1 MKIERIELDGFGHF
15 SDYALGPFDAPLTV
29 LLGPNEAGKSTLLA
43 AIRAILF
50 GFPQRGGNKHYPPLE
65 GGRHGGRLH
74 VVDSAGERMTIE
86 RYQGARG
93 GPVSIFAASGAA
105 LPEAALQQLLGG
117 HSKDVFE
124 QIFAF
129 TLDELTSDKLLEDN
143 EVNGQIYSAG
153 IGAARL
159 PKAVREIA
167 DQRDGVFAP
176 RGRVHRM
183 AQTSRAFEEVQSQ
196 LREVERN
203 ADRYAELTEL
213 ARQLESAVREAEEK
227 RHSLQAQSARAQLL
241 MQAWEPWVELAE
253 TERQI
258 ERLDVAEFPADGI
271 PRLEQFEER
280 MRNAASAADAAR
292 LRVESAREAAGVQI
306 EHEDILSRSA
316 DVSALQSGMDR
327 FLSAVD
333 DLPRREQERVA
344 HQAQLD
350 DALLALGGDWDL
362 ARLDAFR
369 FSDADQ
375 SELERHR
382 LLLGDARD
390 ARRTAQARRDDAA
403 SELAGAEPRPDDDAL
418 LARGGEIAQL
428 ERGRAAFADALANL
442 PEAQAELRASGREAE
457 RALADLGAGWNAQR
471 LDQLDLSIDAR
482 DEINEFAQRLRTADD
497 ETARL
502 SALAVQSRDLLEES
516 RREEAS
522 AREALDAAAQPELDS
537 EAISDRRSAIRAM
550 QARLRDAEAA
560 RHRIGALELQVTP
573 AGGPEEGADEGAE
586 ETKSRR
592 DWNRIIGGL
601 GILAGI
607 VILAIGVALGGDS
620 LVVGVIAGILL
631 AAIGASLF
639 PSRRRAR
646 GDADSP
652 IARNTRDS
660 LRREREQEESIAAE
674 LADGAAVLGIE
685 RVDEEALIAVGT
697 ALDQA
702 ADLLRGRDELAHR
715 LAERETRRGQ
725 REQAADAATEAAE
738 TAAGARSE
746 IERQWSA
753 WLSQRGLRDSF
764 RPDGVNELVG
774 AATVARQALAAL
786 RRSRERVQRLE
797 QGVAQFT
804 AAVEPLAAEFG
815 GNEPGD
821 PAGTEAATAALVE
834 RHAAAELRAAQ
845 FRRAKAAEDS
855 AGRELEAAI
864 AASEEAAAAWRG
876 WLHERGLDPGF
887 APDAVLRLRE
897 QVETARARRLLLAD
911 TERRIDGMRKNIDEY
926 AADAA
931 SLAAAFGDAV
941 DAASPASVELAA
953 RRLIDLLADVARR
966 ADQRRVAGE
975 RLAEA
980 EQALAGA
987 RNDRDGAHRE
997 LDALLDRGGASPGED
1012 PELRAE
1018 DFRRRADLFDERQ
1031 RALERRASLQRQLR
1045 QLGGVDAR
1053 FDAFIAE
1060 LRASD
1065 REQIEA
1071 RGERLGQEAAEAARE
1086 LREASERLGTVGQQ
1100 LDDLGGESESSR
1112 LRLERERLIERA
1124 RGDAREWAKHQL
1136 AGWLLARTREKFEA
1150 ERQPDVL
1157 RHAQE
1162 FMAAAS
1168 GGRYRQVQ
1176 APLGEQRIN
1185 LVEAGGAAKEPAQL
1199 SRGTREQLYLALRF
1213 GLIRELGAR
1222 TEPLP
1227 VVVDEVL
1234 VNFDPGR
1241 AEQAALA
1248 FHGLA
1253 ETHQVLVFTCHP
1265 ETAERFEAAA
1275 AMIGAQRPGLI
1286 GL

>member
-15 SDYALGPFDAPLTV
+15 ADYALGPFDAPVTV

-50 GFPQRGGNKHYPPLE
+50 GFPQRGGREHYPPLK
-65 GGRHGGRLH
+65 GGNHGGRLH
-74 VVDSAGERMTIE
+74 VASGAGERLTIE

-93 GPVSIFAASGAA
+93 GQVSISAASGAA
-105 LPEAALQQLLGG
+105 LPEAALQHLLGG

-129 TLDELTSDKLLEDN
+129 TLDELTSDALLKDN

-159 PKAVREIA
+159 PQAIRVIA
-167 DQRDGVFAP
+167 KQRDEVFAP
-176 RGRVHRM
+176 RGRTHQM
-183 AQTSRAFEEVQSQ
+183 AETDRALEAVQSELRERAQDAGHFAALTEEVQR
-196 LREVERN
+196 LGDA
-203 ADRYAELTEL
+203 ADEAARRRDDLQADLGR
-213 ARQLESAVREAEEK
+213 ARQLD
-227 RHSLQAQSARAQLL
+227 
-241 MQAWEPWVELAE
+241 QAWEPWNELAE
-253 TERQI
+253 TERELEQ
-258 ERLDVAEFPADGI
+258 LTVADFPADGI
-271 PRLEQFEER
+271 PRLEQIEER
-280 MRNAASAADAAR
+280 VRNAASAAEAAR

-306 EHEDILSRSA
+306 EHEEILLRSA
-316 DVSALQSGMDR
+316 EVSALQNGLGHFR
-327 FLSAVD
+327 SAVN
-333 DLPRREQERVA
+333 DLPRREQERIA
-344 HQAQLD
+344 QQAELD

-369 FSDADQ
+369 FSNADQ

-382 LLLGDARD
+382 LLLDDVHIAQ
-390 ARRTAQARRDDAA
+390 RTAQTRRDDAA
-403 SELAGAEPRPDDDAL
+403 SELAAAEPQPEDDAL

-442 PEAQAELRASGREAE
+442 PEAQADLRASNREAE
-457 RALADLGAGWNAQR
+457 RALADLGAGWDAQR

-482 DEINEFAQRLRTADD
+482 DEITDFAQRLRAAED
-497 ETARL
+497 EAARL
-502 SALAVQSRDLLEES
+502 SALAAQSRDLLEES

-537 EAISDRRSAIRAM
+537 EEISDRRGAIRAM

-560 RHRIGALELQVTP
+560 RQRIGALELQLAP
-573 AGGPEEGADEGAE
+573 AGGPEEGADETE
-586 ETKSRR
+586 SRR

-620 LVVGVIAGILL
+620 LVVGLVAGVLL

-660 LRREREQEESIAAE
+660 LRREREQAEMISAE
-674 LADGAAVLGIE
+674 LADGAAALGIE

-702 ADLLRGRDELAHR
+702 ADTLRGRDDLAR
-715 LAERETRRGQ
+715 QLAERETRRGQ
-725 REQAADAATEAAE
+725 REQAANAAADDAEAAS
-738 TAAGARSE
+738 GVRSE
-746 IERQWSA
+746 VEREWSA

-774 AATVARQALAAL
+774 AATVARQALAAQ
-786 RRSRERVQRLE
+786 RRNRERVQRLE
-797 QGVAQFT
+797 QVVAQFR
-804 AAVEPLAAEFG
+804 AAVEPLATEFG
-815 GNEPGD
+815 GSESGES
-821 PAGTEAATAALVE
+821 ATEAAAAALVE
-834 RHAAAELRAAQ
+834 RHAAAQQRAAQ
-845 FRRAKAAEDS
+845 FQRAKAASDTAEH
-855 AGRELEAAI
+855 ELEAAI

-876 WLHERGLDPGF
+876 WLQERELDPGF

-897 QVETARARRLLLAD
+897 QVETARAQRRLLAE
-911 TERRIDGMRKNIDEY
+911 TERRIDGVRKIIDEY
-926 AADAA
+926 AADADA
-931 SLAAAFGDAV
+931 LAAVFGDAV
-941 DAASPASVELAA
+941 DTASPASVERAA
-953 RRLIDLLADVARR
+953 QRLIDLLADVARR
-966 ADQRRVAGE
+966 ADERRAAGE
-975 RLAEA
+975 RLAET
-980 EQALAGA
+980 EQALAEA
-987 RNDRDGAHRE
+987 LND
-997 LDALLDRGGASPGED
+997 LDAARRERDVLLDLGGALPDGD
-1012 PELRAE
+1012 PRLRAE
-1018 DFRRRADLFDERQ
+1018 DFRRRADAFE
-1031 RALERRASLQRQLR
+1031 ERRRTLDRKAGLERQLR
-1045 QLGGVDAR
+1045 QLLGSGERHDA
-1053 FDAFIAE
+1053 AISQ
-1060 LRASD
+1060 LRALD
-1065 REQIEA
+1065 RQQIAA
-1071 RGERLGQEAAEAARE
+1071 RCERIEGLAAEADAE
-1086 LREASERLGTVGQQ
+1086 SREASERLGEVRQQ

-1112 LRLERERLIERA
+1112 LRLERERLIEQA

-1136 AGWLLARTREKFEA
+1136 ASWLLARTREKFEA

-1185 LVEAGGAAKEPAQL
+1185 LVEAGGAAKATVQL

-1234 VNFDPGR
+1234 VNFDPDR
-1241 AEQAALA
+1241 AAQAALA
-1248 FHGLA
+1248 FHQLA

-1265 ETAERFEAAA
+1265 ETADHFEAAA
-1275 AMIGAQRPGLI
+1275 AEIGAPRPGLI
-1286 GL
+1286 EL

>member
-1 MKIERIELDGFGHF
+1 MKIERIELDGFGRF
-15 SDYALGPFDAPLTV
+15 SGNSPWSFDAPLTV
-29 LLGPNEAGKSTLLA
+29 LHGPNEAGKSTLLA

-50 GFPQRGGNKHYPPLE
+50 GFPLRGGKDHYPPLE

-74 VVDSAGERMTIE
+74 VVSTEGERLVIE
-86 RYQGARG
+86 RHQGARG
-93 GPVSIFAASGAA
+93 GPVTVFGKTGAQLA
-105 LPEAALQQLLGG
+105 DAMLHRLLGG
-117 HSKDVFE
+117 HSEHVFR

-129 TLDELTSDKLLEDN
+129 TLDELTSGKLLEDS
-143 EVNGQIYSAG
+143 EINGQIYSAG

-159 PKAVREIA
+159 PQAIRAIAVRRDEI
-167 DQRDGVFAP
+167 FAP
-176 RGRVHRM
+176 RGRKHRM
-183 AQTSRAFEEVQSQ
+183 VETGHALEEKRSQ
-196 LREVERN
+196 LREATQN
-203 ADRYAELTEL
+203 ADRFAALTEL

-316 DVSALQSGMDR
+316 EVSALQSGMDR
-327 FLSAVD
+327 FRSAVD

-350 DALLALGGDWDL
+350 DALLALGGDWNL
-362 ARLDAFR
+362 ARLDTFR

-375 SELERHR
+375 SELDRNR

-390 ARRTAQARRDDAA
+390 ARRAAQARRDDAA
-403 SELAGAEPRPDDDAL
+403 SELVAAEPRPDDDAL
-418 LARGGEIAQL
+418 LARSREIAQL
-428 ERGRAAFADALANL
+428 ERGRAVFADALANL

-457 RALADLGAGWNAQR
+457 RVLADLGADWDAQR

-482 DEINEFAQRLRTADD
+482 DEINEFAQRLRTAED
-497 ETARL
+497 ESAQR
-502 SALAVQSRDLLEES
+502 SALAAQSRELLEES

-522 AREALDAAAQPELDS
+522 ARESLDAAAQPELDS
-537 EAISDRRSAIRAM
+537 EEIGDRWSAIRAM

-560 RHRIGALELQVTP
+560 RQHIGAFELRLTA
-573 AGGPEEGADEGAE
+573 AGGPEEGAGEGE
-586 ETKSRR
+586 SRR

-601 GILAGI
+601 GVLAGI
-607 VILAIGVALGGDS
+607 IILAIGVARGGDS

-631 AAIGASLF
+631 AAISASLF
-639 PSRRRAR
+639 LSRPRSR

-652 IARNTRDS
+652 IARNARDS
-660 LRREREQEESIAAE
+660 LRREREQGEMIAAE
-674 LADGAAVLGIE
+674 LADGAAALGIE
-685 RVDEEALIAVGT
+685 RVDEEALIAVGA
-697 ALDQA
+697 ALDRA
-702 ADLLRGRDELAHR
+702 ADRLHEREELAR
-715 LAERETRRGQ
+715 WLAERETRRGQ
-725 REQAADAATEAAE
+725 REQAANKAAEAAE
-738 TAAGARSE
+738 AAAGARSE
-746 IERQWSA
+746 IEREWSA

-774 AATVARQALAAL
+774 AATIARQVLAGQ

-797 QGVAQFT
+797 QIVAQFT
-804 AAVEPLAAEFG
+804 AAVEPLSAEFG
-815 GNEPGD
+815 GNESGD
-821 PAGTEAATAALVE
+821 SAEAAAAALVE
-834 RHAAAELRAAQ
+834 RRAAAEQRATHFQ
-845 FRRAKAAEDS
+845 RAKAAADS
-855 AGRELEAAI
+855 AERELDAAI
-864 AASEEAAAAWRG
+864 AASDEAAAAWRG
-876 WLHERGLDPGF
+876 WLQERGLDPGF

-897 QVETARARRLLLAD
+897 QVETARARRRLLAD
-911 TERRIDGMRKNIDEY
+911 TERRIDGVRKIIDEY

-931 SLAAAFGDAV
+931 SLAEAVGDAV
-941 DAASPASVELAA
+941 AAASPASVELAA

-966 ADQRRVAGE
+966 ADERRVAGE
-975 RLAEA
+975 RLVEA
-980 EQALAGA
+980 EQALAEAQNDLGGA
-987 RNDRDGAHRE
+987 RRE
-997 LDALLDRGGASPGED
+997 LNALLDRGGAPPGED
-1012 PELRAE
+1012 PGLRAE

-1031 RALERRASLQRQLR
+1031 RALDRRAALQRQLR
-1045 QLGGVDAR
+1045 RLGRSDQR
-1053 FDAFIAE
+1053 FDLFVAE

-1065 REQIEA
+1065 REQIET
-1071 RGERLGQEAAEAARE
+1071 RSEQFDQELAEAAHE
-1086 LREASERLGTVGQQ
+1086 LREASERLGTVRQQ
-1100 LDDLGGESESSR
+1100 LADLGSGSESSR
-1112 LRLERERLIERA
+1112 LRMEQERLIEQA
-1124 RGDAREWAKHQL
+1124 RDDAREWAKLQL
-1136 AGWLLARTREKFEA
+1136 AGWLLARTRAKFEA

-1162 FMAAAS
+1162 FLAAAS

-1185 LVEAGGAAKEPAQL
+1185 AVEADGAAKLPAQL

-1213 GLIRELGAR
+1213 GLIRELGER
-1222 TEPLP
+1222 TERMP

-1234 VNFDPGR
+1234 VNFDPER
-1241 AEQAALA
+1241 ALHAARA
-1248 FHGLA
+1248 FHRLA

-1265 ETAERFEAAA
+1265 ETVERFARAAELE
-1275 AMIGAQRPGLI
+1275 GAPAPQVIEL
-1286 GL
+1286 

>member
-1 MKIERIELDGFGHF
+1 MKIERIELDGFGRF
-15 SDYALGPFDAPLTV
+15 AGYELGPFDAPVTV

-105 LPEAALQQLLGG
+105 LPETALQQLLGG

-403 SELAGAEPRPDDDAL
+403 SELASAEPRPDDDAL
-418 LARGGEIAQL
+418 LARSGEIAQL

-457 RALADLGAGWNAQR
+457 RALADLGAGWDAQR

-482 DEINEFAQRLRTADD
+482 YEITDFAQRLRAADD
-497 ETARL
+497 EAARL

-522 AREALDAAAQPELDS
+522 AREALDEAAQPELDA
-537 EAISDRRSAIRAM
+537 EAIGDRRSAIRAM

-560 RHRIGALELQVTP
+560 RQRIGALELQLAP
-573 AGGPEEGADEGAE
+573 AGGPEEGAE
-586 ETKSRR
+586 ETESRR

-620 LVVGVIAGILL
+620 LVVGLVAGILL

-639 PSRRRAR
+639 PSRRRSR

-660 LRREREQEESIAAE
+660 LRREREQAEMISAE
-674 LADGAAVLGIE
+674 LADGAAALGIE

-702 ADLLRGRDELAHR
+702 ADLLRGREELAHR

-725 REQAADAATEAAE
+725 REQAANEATEAAE
-738 TAAGARSE
+738 TAAGARSG
-746 IERQWSA
+746 IEREWSA

-774 AATVARQALAAL
+774 AATVARQALAAQ
-786 RRSRERVQRLE
+786 RRSRERVQRIE
-797 QGVAQFT
+797 QVVAQFT
-804 AAVEPLAAEFG
+804 AAVAPLAAEFG
-815 GNEPGD
+815 GSESGGS
-821 PAGTEAATAALVE
+821 ATEAAAAALVE
-834 RHAAAELRAAQ
+834 RHAAAEQRATQ
-845 FRRAKAAEDS
+845 FQRAKAAADS

-864 AASEEAAAAWRG
+864 AASDEAAAAWRG
-876 WLHERGLDPGF
+876 WLPERGLDPGF

-911 TERRIDGMRKNIDEY
+911 TERRIDGVRKIIDEY
-926 AADAA
+926 AAGAA

-997 LDALLDRGGASPGED
+997 LDALLDRGGAPPGED

-1071 RGERLGQEAAEAARE
+1071 RGERIGQEAAEAARE

-1100 LDDLGGESESSR
+1100 LDDLGSESESSR

-1185 LVEAGGAAKEPAQL
+1185 LVEAGGAAKTTVQL

-1234 VNFDPGR
+1234 VNFDPER

-1248 FHGLA
+1248 FHQLA

-1275 AMIGAQRPGLI
+1275 AAIGAQRPGLI
-1286 GL
+1286 EL

>member
-1 MKIERIELDGFGHF
+1 MKIERIELDGFGRF
-15 SDYALGPFDAPLTV
+15 AGYELGPFDAPVTV

-105 LPEAALQQLLGG
+105 LPETALQHLLGG

-306 EHEDILSRSA
+306 AHEDILSRSA

-369 FSDADQ
+369 FSNADQ
-375 SELERHR
+375 SEIERHR

-390 ARRTAQARRDDAA
+390 ARRTAQARRDDSA
-403 SELAGAEPRPDDDAL
+403 SELAAAEPQSDDDAL

-457 RALADLGAGWNAQR
+457 RALADLGAGWDAQR

-482 DEINEFAQRLRTADD
+482 DEINEFAQRLRAAED
-497 ETARL
+497 EAAQR
-502 SALAVQSRDLLEES
+502 SALAAQRRELLEES

-522 AREALDAAAQPELDS
+522 ARESLEAAAQPELDS
-537 EAISDRRSAIRAM
+537 EAIGGRRGAIRAM

-560 RHRIGALELQVTP
+560 RQRIGALQLQLAP
-573 AGGPEEGADEGAE
+573 AGGPEEGADEAE
-586 ETKSRR
+586 SRR

-620 LVVGVIAGILL
+620 LVVGLVAGILL

-660 LRREREQEESIAAE
+660 LRREREQAEMISAE
-674 LADGAAVLGIE
+674 LADGAAALGIE

-702 ADLLRGRDELAHR
+702 ADLLRGREELAHR

-725 REQAADAATEAAE
+725 REQSADAATEAAE
-738 TAAGARSE
+738 SAAGVRSG
-746 IERQWSA
+746 IEREWSA
-753 WLSQRGLRDSF
+753 WLSQRGLRGSF

-774 AATVARQALAAL
+774 AATVARQALAAQ

-797 QGVAQFT
+797 QVVAQFT

-815 GNEPGD
+815 GNESGD
-821 PAGTEAATAALVE
+821 PAGTEAAAAGLVE

-897 QVETARARRLLLAD
+897 QVETARAKRRLLAE
-911 TERRIDGMRKNIDEY
+911 TERRIDGMRKIIDEY
-926 AADAA
+926 AAGAA
-931 SLAAAFGDAV
+931 ALAAAFGDAV

-987 RNDRDGAHRE
+987 RNDRDAARGE
-997 LDALLDRGGASPGED
+997 LDALLELGGALPDGDPG
-1012 PELRAE
+1012 LRAE
-1018 DFRRRADLFDERQ
+1018 DFRRRAAAFE
-1031 RALERRASLQRQLR
+1031 ERRRTLDRKAGLERQLR
-1045 QLGGVDAR
+1045 QLLG
-1053 FDAFIAE
+1053 
-1060 LRASD
+1060 S
-1065 REQIEA
+1065 
-1071 RGERLGQEAAEAARE
+1071 GERHDAALSQIRALDRQQIAVRCERIEGLAAEADAE
-1086 LREASERLGTVGQQ
+1086 SREASERLGEVRQQ

-1136 AGWLLARTREKFEA
+1136 ASWLLARTREKFEA

-1185 LVEAGGAAKEPAQL
+1185 LVEARSGAVKEPAQL

-1248 FHGLA
+1248 FHQLA

-1275 AMIGAQRPGLI
+1275 AAIGAQRPGLI